1 MSGSYDH
8 IGAKHGPEYE
18 LEALLAGEGTVVV
31 GLRNQVIAS
40 TPRFTP
46 RALMLRIT
54 GHLSS
59 AH

>member
-1 MSGSYDH
+1 MRR
-8 IGAKHGPEYE
+8 AC
-18 LEALLAGEGTVVV
+18 AGEGTVVV
-31 GLRNQVIAS
+31 GLRDQVIAI

-59 AH
+59 VR